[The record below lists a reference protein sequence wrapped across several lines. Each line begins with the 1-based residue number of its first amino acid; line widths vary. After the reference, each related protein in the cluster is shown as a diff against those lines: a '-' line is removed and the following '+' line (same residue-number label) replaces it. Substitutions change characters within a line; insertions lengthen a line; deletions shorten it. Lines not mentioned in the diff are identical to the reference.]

1 MTATR
6 QRPSTML
13 ARALVCA
20 VLLSAACGPQ
30 AGGPTVTPGG
40 TGTGGTNP
48 DPQGTN
54 EGQGMGELKKRLGDL
69 VDREAE
75 LQRAA
80 ASDAGKC
87 EQLCDLAT
95 SICSVQ
101 EKLCELADDHPDDE
115 AYQGLCRE
123 ARAECREAQESCVRC
138 VESNQTRQP
147 PNQTVPPE
155 N

>member
-1 MTATR
+1 
-6 QRPSTML
+6 ML
-13 ARALVCA
+13 ALACA

-40 TGTGGTNP
+40 TGTGGTDP
-48 DPQGTN
+48 APQGTN
-54 EGQGMGELKKRLGDL
+54 EGQGMGELKQRLGDL
-69 VDREAE
+69 VDREE
-75 LQRAA
+75 VLRPQA

-101 EKLCELADDHPDDE
+101 EKLCELADDHPDDD
-115 AYQGLCRE
+115 AYQALCRE

-138 VESNQTRQP
+138 VESNQNQSLP
-147 PNQTVPPE
+147 PGS
-155 N
+155 

>member
-6 QRPSTML
+6 PTRSKML
-13 ARALVCA
+13 ALACA
-20 VLLSAACGPQ
+20 ALLSAACGPKS
-30 AGGPTVTPGG
+30 GDGHTVTPGD
-40 TGTGGTNP
+40 TGTAGSNP

-69 VDREAE
+69 IDREEE
-75 LQRAA
+75 LRRAA
-80 ASDAGKC
+80 ATDAGKC

-123 ARAECREAQESCVRC
+123 ARSECREAQESCVRC
-138 VESNQTRQP
+138 VESNQNQSLP
-147 PNQTVPPE
+147 PAE
-155 N
+155 

>member
-1 MTATR
+1 MSATR
-6 QRPSTML
+6 TTLSTML
-13 ARALVCA
+13 VCA
-20 VLLSAACGPQ
+20 ALLSAACNRAITGE
-30 AGGPTVTPGG
+30 TVTPGD

-48 DPQGTN
+48 DPQGNN

-69 VDREAE
+69 VDREEA
-75 LQRAA
+75 LRQAA
-80 ASDAGKC
+80 TNDAGKC

-123 ARAECREAQESCVRC
+123 ARAECREAQDSCVRC
-138 VESNQTRQP
+138 VESNQSSPGAP
-147 PNQTVPPE
+147 PNQTLPPE
-155 N
+155 GQ